1 MELVFSDII
10 ISKKS
15 VFFFICLISMKHDLL
30 KCPSLR
36 TDSKIKFIQF
46 KFFVM
51 SSSQRVNASEED
63 IKLRA
68 GNNVQKVKWPGSCT
82 VLFYFT

>member
-15 VFFFICLISMKHDLL
+15 VFFCICLISMKHDLL

-36 TDSKIKFIQF
+36 TDSKIKFILF

-51 SSSQRVNASEED
+51 SSSQRV
-63 IKLRA
+63 
-68 GNNVQKVKWPGSCT
+68 NNVQKVKWPGSCT